1 MLDVLPRALLAH
13 DDSMKASMT
22 MDLLPRVLMLYALGL
37 AGVMSVLS
45 LLYRHAGSRS
55 ASLGLSAMELF
66 DTRALA
72 RRYAGIAL
80 VNGTIV
86 LWCVGMLSIGADH
99 VQKRDLVWNLG
110 YTVGYVAVM
119 LTVVT
124 QAITLRRLKRARR
137 VLFPQDT
144 IPEVPLVGAE

>member
-55 ASLGLSAMELF
+55 ASLGL
-66 DTRALA
+66 
-72 RRYAGIAL
+72 G
-80 VNGTIV
+80 
-86 LWCVGMLSIGADH
+86 
-99 VQKRDLVWNLG
+99 
-110 YTVGYVAVM
+110 
-119 LTVVT
+119 
-124 QAITLRRLKRARR
+124 
-137 VLFPQDT
+137 
-144 IPEVPLVGAE
+144 